1 VAARFC
7 VRVAFVG
14 KLLRR
19 QRQTGQLAT
28 LLGQGGPASCLDAA
42 AQAWLS
48 AQVVA
53 QPDATL
59 TELQTLLRVERRE
72 VVSRG
77 SVWRVLHE
85 QGWRRKKKPACHRAR
100 TRVHVAPAACG
111 SHRSAGG
118 RKAVSLPR

>member
-1 VAARFC
+1 MQAYSLDLRQRIAQACAEPGARQGQVAVRFS
-7 VRVAFVG
+7 VSVAFVG

-19 QRQTGQLAT
+19 QRQTGQLAA
-28 LLGQGGPASCLDAA
+28 LPGRGGPARCLDAA

-48 AQVVA
+48 AQVPA

-59 TELQTLLRVERRE
+59 AELQTLLRVERGQ

-85 QGWRRKKKPACHRAR
+85 QGWRRKKKPARH
-100 TRVHVAPAACG
+100 
-111 SHRSAGG
+111 
-118 RKAVSLPR
+118 